1 MHTQHNPETCIGG
14 QRAVT
19 ALPFLRSR
27 LILIHTSLITTFN
40 CFLAIRGVIFN
51 HYELSPRSE
60 KVLAVSKMGKQLMS
74 LSHAVLNAVSGVPL
88 KVLEFLV
95 FFSALYETFCSL

>member
-1 MHTQHNPETCIGG
+1 MT
-14 QRAVT
+14 V
-19 ALPFLRSR
+19 LPFLCFH

-40 CFLAIRGVIFN
+40 CFLAIREVIFN

-74 LSHAVLNAVSGVPL
+74 LSHAVLNVVNSVPL
-88 KVLEFLV
+88 KVLEF
-95 FFSALYETFCSL
+95 